1 MSKGTIAIIG
11 GGIGGIA
18 AGITL
23 LRAGFAVK
31 VFERAGQLREVGSG
45 VSLWPNGTGILEE
58 LGMLPTILS
67 QGQLGTHFLLRSDSG
82 ALLMNI
88 KTAEADTPTVCVHRA
103 DLLRALA
110 DAFPQE
116 HVCLGHELV
125 VAQVNGGKV
134 HLQFSNQSSFVCD
147 GVVGADGIHS
157 RVRNILVG
165 PERPTYRGYTVFRG
179 LVDAHPALS
188 PGHNGES
195 WGSGQRFG
203 FLAIGKNKVCWYA
216 TANTPDP
223 HHLADQGKKLLQDIF
238 SSWHHPIP
246 EMVAATDPSTIL
258 VNNACDI
265 KPFRSGVGPVTL
277 LGDAAH
283 ALTPNLGQGA
293 GMALEDAF
301 VLAKCLGNRN
311 TVAEGFRL
319 YESLRLPHT
328 RSAILRSRWLGQ
340 VGQWEGRIAISLRNA
355 ITRLLPAQLFECHST
370 ANERMATL
378 TGGMLLNADTGL

>member
-1 MSKGTIAIIG
+1 MSHRTIAIIG

-31 VFERAGQLREVGSG
+31 VFERASQLREVGSG

-58 LGMLPTILS
+58 LGVLPSILS

-116 HVCLGHELV
+116 HVCLGHDLAG
-125 VAQVNGGKV
+125 AQVIGKKV
-134 HLQFSNQSSFVCD
+134 HLQFSNQNSFVCD
-147 GVVGADGIHS
+147 GVVGADGIYS
-157 RVRNILVG
+157 RVRNMLVSAEH
-165 PERPTYRGYTVFRG
+165 PSYRGYAVFRG
-179 LVDAHPALS
+179 LVDLHPSIPA
-188 PGHNGES
+188 GHNGES

-216 TANTPDP
+216 TANTSDP
-223 HHLADQGKKLLQDIF
+223 QHLADQGKELLQNIF
-238 SSWHHPIP
+238 SSWHRPIP

-258 VNNACDI
+258 VNSACDVR
-265 KPFRSGVGPVTL
+265 PFRSGVGPVTL

-283 ALTPNLGQGA
+283 ALTPNLGKGA

-301 VLAKCLGNRN
+301 VLAKCLGSRN

-319 YESLRLPHT
+319 YESLRFPHT
-328 RSAILRSRWLGQ
+328 RSAVLRSRWLGQ
-340 VGQWEGRIAISLRNA
+340 VGQWEGRIAVSVRNA

-370 ANERMATL
+370 VTERTAAL
-378 TGGMLLNADTGL
+378 TGGLLLNADLGV